1 MSAPFPFRF
10 VASLILVSILPSLAQ
25 DNPPPPQL
33 TDVLFKNLK
42 VRAIGPAVMGGRV
55 SDIAIDPRNPSIF
68 YVGLATGGLFK
79 TGDNGVSFDPIFDKE
94 AVQSIGAVA
103 IAPSDSDVVWVGT
116 GEPNDRNSSGWGNGV
131 YRSAD
136 GGGTWQN

>member
-1 MSAPFPFRF
+1 MSFQHPFRLVLVVLASSIF
-10 VASLILVSILPSLAQ
+10 VLRAQ
-25 DNPPPPQL
+25 ENSPAPQL

-55 SDIAIDPRNPSIF
+55 SDIAIDPRNPSLF

-79 TGDNGVSFDPIFDKE
+79 SGDNGITFDPIFDKE

-103 IAPSDSDVVWVGT
+103 ALLTTAAFIAAGKVNVDNIIAVRIKKAAAGL
-116 GEPNDRNSSGWGNGV
+116 
-131 YRSAD
+131 
-136 GGGTWQN
+136 